1 MTETYDRPPKTMLF
15 WQCKQRKDKKEC
27 DYFDHKG
34 NMDCHECKS
43 KRDKGDIV
51 LNTLNKIVGILVKV
65 EGTVEHW
72 GHFEPKGTVQEGGT
86 GA

>member
-1 MTETYDRPPKTMLF
+1 M
-15 WQCKQRKDKKEC
+15 
-27 DYFDHKG
+27 
-34 NMDCHECKS
+34 NCHECKS
-43 KRDKGDIV
+43 KRDKGDTV

-72 GHFEPKGTVQEGGT
+72 EHFEPKGTVQEGGT